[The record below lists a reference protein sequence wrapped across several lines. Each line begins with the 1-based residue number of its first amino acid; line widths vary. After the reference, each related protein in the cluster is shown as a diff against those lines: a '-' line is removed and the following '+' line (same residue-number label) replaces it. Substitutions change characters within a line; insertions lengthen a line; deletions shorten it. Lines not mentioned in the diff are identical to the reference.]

1 MKRDGGVRPQ
11 HAPPGGGD
19 RWIAGCVWAAGLSV
33 ALGAA
38 VATAHGLYEVVRGAG
53 APTPIAALYPL
64 ITDGLA
70 LVAYAATARLHD
82 GGRRY
87 AWTIVVL
94 AAGLSGLAQASFL
107 AGGVHSA
114 PGWLRFGVGAWPA
127 TAAAIVAHL
136 LYLLG
141 AHHVN
146 GVVSSDQRDRTS
158 SAVDVHHAFPA
169 VDAAVQP
176 DASASNWPGVERPAV
191 QASPQAVQPPAPAAG
206 APARER
212 ARAEA
217 RDFQTRHHRLPT
229 VSQLTK
235 LAHVAR
241 GTAGTALKELRAE
254 RPSLQIVHANAETR
268 TDQ

>member
-1 MKRDGGVRPQ
+1 MSRVGGLRPQ
-11 HAPPGGGD
+11 RAQAGRGD
-19 RWIAGCVWAAGLSV
+19 RWIAGCVWAAGLTV

-38 VATAHGLYEVVRGAG
+38 AATAHGLYEVVRGAG

-70 LVAYAATARLHD
+70 LVAYAATARLTD

-94 AAGLSGLAQASFL
+94 AAGLSGLAQASYL
-107 AGGVHSA
+107 AGGVHTA
-114 PGWLRFGVGAWPA
+114 PAWLRFGVGAWPA

-141 AHHVN
+141 ARTDD
-146 GVVSSDQRDRTS
+146 GAAYSQRPERS
-158 SAVDVHHAFPA
+158 YARVDG
-169 VDAAVQP
+169 AVQP
-176 DASASNWPGVERPAV
+176 DAPASNRPPVERPPV
-191 QASPQAVQPPAPAAG
+191 QATRQAVQPKVTAGG
-206 APARER
+206 APARDR
-212 ARAEA
+212 ARAAA
-217 RDFQTRHHRLPT
+217 RDYQTHHHRLPT

-254 RPSLQIVHANAETR
+254 RPALQIVHANAETR